1 MRICA
6 VCSTYK
12 RPSLLNE
19 AVESFLR
26 QTHPDKEMVILDDAG
41 QYAPEAADHLPGVKL
56 ITTKHRFRTLGE
68 KRNASVAL
76 ASPEASV
83 FCVWDDDDIYLPW
96 HMEAAAKTIE
106 TRSGVNDGYTIP
118 SIIYIDK
125 RNHLERKMTGH
136 LFHPAWAFTR
146 NAFTTVDGY
155 PAMQSGQDQGLRRRW
170 VQRQIARFDPI
181 KHDSRPSFV
190 YRWGT
195 TGNKHLSAMGEGG
208 YERLAGMNPV
218 AARIDKILPHWSKDW
233 ASLALDE
240 LSGIR
245 S

>member
-12 RPSLLNE
+12 RPELLNE

-56 ITTKHRFRTLGE
+56 ITTRHRFWTLGE

-76 ASPEASV
+76 ASPETSV

-96 HMEAAAKTIE
+96 HMESAAKTIE
-106 TRSGVNDGYTIP
+106 GSTECYTIP

-125 RNHLERKMTGH
+125 RNHLERKITGH

-146 NAFTTVDGY
+146 NAFTAVDGY

-170 VQRQIARFDPI
+170 VQRHVTRFDPI
-181 KHDSRPSFV
+181 KKDSRPSFI

-195 TGNKHLSAMGEGG
+195 TGTKHLSAMGEGG
-208 YERLAGMNPV
+208 YERLGMYQQIPG
-218 AARIDKILPHWSKDW
+218 RITKIEPKWSKDW
-233 ASLALDE
+233 TSLALDE
-240 LSGIR
+240 MAGIR